1 MSIVDMINYIPHSV
15 VMTVKIPDRF
25 EDGLGYLIHHLLYAF
40 RQGLAREYARVGI
53 ALAPEE
59 MAVLM
64 LLNGQ
69 DGLKQSELSEKLA
82 KDKAVITRILNK
94 LDASGFAVRHHD
106 PDDRRVVRTYMTAKG
121 RRAYRRLLPILTE
134 FIRNALHGINQ
145 RDFDTTARV
154 LRTIIT
160 NLKD

>member
-1 MSIVDMINYIPHSV
+1 MSIIDIVNILPHSAG
-15 VMTVKIPDRF
+15 MAVKISDRF
-25 EDGLGYLIHHLLYAF
+25 EDGLGYLVHHLLYAF
-40 RQGLAREYARVGI
+40 RQGLAREYARTGI

-64 LLNGQ
+64 LLNRQ

-94 LDASGFAVRHHD
+94 LDASGFAVREHD

-121 RRAYRRLLPILTE
+121 RRAFQRLLPILTN
-134 FIRNALHGINQ
+134 FIHHALRGISQ
-145 RDFDTTARV
+145 RDFDITSRV
-154 LRTIIT
+154 LQRIIA
-160 NLKD
+160 NLK